1 MTFRDVA
8 AKTKD
13 DREPSAKVMSNALRT
28 PVCDVLGCKYPVVLA
43 GMGGVSRSELVTAVM
58 RAGGFGFLG
67 MVREPPALIER
78 EVARVRQLTVGSF
91 GVNLI
96 PAATPPPLLDA
107 QIATCLALAI
117 PAIALF
123 WDIQPDIVRRVKNAG
138 VIVFYQVGSVEDAQ
152 QAEEAGADIL
162 IAQGRDAGGHVRGN
176 EPLVTLVPHIVAA
189 SRLPVLAAG
198 GIMSGRDLVQ
208 VLSLGAQGAV
218 IGTALMA
225 THESFAHDYHK
236 QRLVEARDGDTL
248 LTCDFHINWPGG
260 AKVRVLNN
268 SVTRGERGDPNS
280 DIREVIGDEE
290 GRPIYL
296 FSTDSPLRTMS
307 GDLEAMALYAGGGVG
322 RLHSIVGAEERVRS
336 IISEAAVLLE
346 SRGP

>member
-8 AKTKD
+8 VKTKD
-13 DREPSAKVMSNALRT
+13 KREPSTKAMSNALRT

-43 GMGGVSRSELVTAVM
+43 GMGGVSRSELVAAVM

-96 PAATPPPLLDA
+96 PAATPRPLLDA
-107 QIATCLALAI
+107 QIATFLALAI

-138 VIVFYQVGSVEDAQ
+138 VIVFYQVGSVEDAR

-198 GIMSGRDLVQ
+198 GIMSGRDLVE

-248 LTCDFHINWPGG
+248 LTCDFHINWPEG